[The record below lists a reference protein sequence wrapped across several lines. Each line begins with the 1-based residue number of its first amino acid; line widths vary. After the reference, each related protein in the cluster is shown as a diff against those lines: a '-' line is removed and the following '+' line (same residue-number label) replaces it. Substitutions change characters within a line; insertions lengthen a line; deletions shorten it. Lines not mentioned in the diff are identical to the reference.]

1 MQPQSD
7 NCLVSLVA
15 TCLDER
21 DGIDAWWESVVSQ
34 TRAPDEI
41 VVVDGGSSDGTVER
55 LLELSRAAPAR
66 IFRAAGANIATGR
79 NIAIGEARGEL
90 IAVTDVGTVLDRD
103 WLEQLLRPFSEQPP
117 ADVSGGFFRP
127 AGTQPFQRV
136 LAAVITPALH
146 EIHGE
151 DFLPSSR
158 SVALRKH
165 WWKRVGGYPDWL
177 PWCEDVVFDL
187 DLRAAGARFAF
198 CPTAVVSWHPPAR
211 PAAFLRQYHR
221 YARGDGHAG
230 LWPLRHAIRF
240 GFYGVLASLILR
252 RSVPSRAIAFSL
264 LNAYLRRFVRRVH
277 IVRPANS
284 APGMAAA
291 YLAVPPIVVA
301 GDAAKMAGYAT
312 GTVERIRA
320 GGREGL
326 AAGDRG
332 REIPYM
338 SAAEGE

>member
-1 MQPQSD
+1 
-7 NCLVSLVA
+7 VSLVA

-21 DGIDAWWESVVSQ
+21 GGIDAWWQSVVSQ

-55 LLELSRAAPAR
+55 LLELSKEAPAR
-66 IFRAAGANIATGR
+66 VFRAAGANIAAGR
-79 NIAIGEARGEL
+79 NIAIREASGDL

-103 WLEQLLRPFSEQPP
+103 WLEQLLRPFSEKPP

-127 AGTQPFQRV
+127 AGTRPFQRV

-165 WWKRVGGYPDWL
+165 WWKRVGGYPNWL

-198 CPTAVVSWHPPAR
+198 CPAAVVSWHPPAR
-211 PAAFLRQYHR
+211 PTAFWRQYHR
-221 YARGDGHAG
+221 YARGDGQAG
-230 LWPLRHAIRF
+230 LWPVRHVIRF
-240 GFYGVLASLILR
+240 GFYATLMALLAR
-252 RSVPSRAIAFSL
+252 GTVPSRAVAYSL
-264 LNAYLRRFVRRVH
+264 ANAYLRRFIRRVH
-277 IVRPANS
+277 TVRPADS

-291 YLAVPPIVVA
+291 YVTVPAIVVI
-301 GDAAKMAGYAT
+301 GDVAKMAGYVR
-312 GTVERIRA
+312 GSVERLRA

-326 AAGDRG
+326 ADGQRGGDV
-332 REIPYM
+332 PY
-338 SAAEGE
+338 APA